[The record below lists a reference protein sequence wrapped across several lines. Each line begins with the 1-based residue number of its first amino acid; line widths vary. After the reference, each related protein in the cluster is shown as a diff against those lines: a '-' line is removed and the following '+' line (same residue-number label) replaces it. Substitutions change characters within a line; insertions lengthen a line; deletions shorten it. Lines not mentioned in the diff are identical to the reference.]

1 MFVLQV
7 DVDWILLAYV
17 ISVLRCAVF
26 GAGCA
31 QDLSAKVHEDPG
43 NTVAVF
49 GFFGHVRAARLFH
62 AYFGAVPDSAAYHD
76 DCGACI
82 QGAQG
87 FHRGKRHNFLAVS
100 ACIRVVVIRTWCD
113 A

>member
-43 NTVAVF
+43 NTVAV
-49 GFFGHVRAARLFH
+49 
-62 AYFGAVPDSAAYHD
+62 YFGAVPDSFAYHD

>member
-62 AYFGAVPDSAAYHD
+62 ACTLVLCPIALRTMTIVARAYRERKGFIAAN
-76 DCGACI
+76 ATTFW
-82 QGAQG
+82 Q
-87 FHRGKRHNFLAVS
+87 
-100 ACIRVVVIRTWCD
+100 
-113 A
+113 